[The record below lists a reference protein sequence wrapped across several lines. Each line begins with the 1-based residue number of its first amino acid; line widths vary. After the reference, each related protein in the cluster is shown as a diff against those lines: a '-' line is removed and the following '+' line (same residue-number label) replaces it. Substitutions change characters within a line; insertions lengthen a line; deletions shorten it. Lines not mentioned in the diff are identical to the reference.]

1 MIHDPV
7 FCREEAGE
15 GYNLRK
21 SLSQMPAGESGNFFA
36 AFLHLLPVLLL
47 FFVYISGANS
57 KKMLSLRRSFVQRLL
72 NWCLLLWQFV
82 CLLLF

>member
-1 MIHDPV
+1 MYQKIHDPV

-15 GYNLRK
+15 GCNLRK
-21 SLSQMPAGESGNFFA
+21 SLSQMPAGESRNFFA

-57 KKMLSLRRSFVQRLL
+57 KKMLSLRRSFVPRLL
-72 NWCLLLWQFV
+72 NCSQV
-82 CLLLF
+82 